1 MKKKLNV
8 IIGKKQIIVASLVLI
23 LGVAVYL
30 NWQFAGS
37 DQALTVADIFG
48 TGNQT
53 SSNANYGQAEL
64 VSENSIS
71 DYFTQAR
78 LSKQKT
84 RDEQT
89 DSLTTMLNSTSLSD
103 TDKATI
109 SAQAVA
115 MSNYAQAETN
125 IENQVKA
132 KGFEDCVAYVDG
144 DRVNVTVKA
153 SDMTAEQAAQI
164 RDIILGETSVDVSN
178 IVVTP
183 VG

>member
-1 MKKKLNV
+1 MKKKLNM
-8 IIGKKQIIVASLVLI
+8 IIGKKQIIIASLVLI

-37 DQALTVADIFG
+37 GDSLTVADIFG
-48 TGNQT
+48 TDKQT
-53 SSNANYGQAEL
+53 SSSSHYGQAEL
-64 VSENSIS
+64 VNETSTS

-78 LSKQKT
+78 LDKQKT

-89 DSLTTMLNSTSLSD
+89 DTLTTMLNSTGLSD
-103 TDKATI
+103 AEKANV
-109 SAQAVA
+109 SAEAVA
-115 MSNYAQAETN
+115 MANNAQAETN

-132 KGFEDCVAYVDG
+132 KGFEDCVAYVDSQ
-144 DRVNVTVKA
+144 RVNVTVKA
-153 SDMTAEQAAQI
+153 SNMTAEQAAQI
-164 RDIILGETSVDVSN
+164 KDIILSETKVDVSN